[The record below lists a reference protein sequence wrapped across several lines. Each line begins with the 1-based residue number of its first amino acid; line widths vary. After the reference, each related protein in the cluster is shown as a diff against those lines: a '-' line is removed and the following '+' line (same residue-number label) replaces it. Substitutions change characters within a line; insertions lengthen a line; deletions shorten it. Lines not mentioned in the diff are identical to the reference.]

1 MQKTF
6 GGADRFFPT
15 TYQRDWAVV
24 RKVAEE
30 TGTPF
35 NRGAYEKAS
44 AREEAAR
51 KKKSAHAASASAGIR
66 GCARN
71 PSTFQGIPPRRA
83 GAA

>member
-6 GGADRFFPT
+6 GGADRFFPI
-15 TYQRDWAVV
+15 TYQKDWAVV

-35 NRGAYEKAS
+35 NRAAYEKES

-51 KKKSAHAASASAGIR
+51 KKK
-66 GCARN
+66 
-71 PSTFQGIPPRRA
+71 
-83 GAA
+83 